1 MTRVISRSLRAA
13 TMQPVYWPDGRA
25 LQRGG
30 RKPDDHETYSRAQQ
44 RRQQADFIFCKW

>member
-1 MTRVISRSLRAA
+1 MNFQIAQLFKPQIHVLCH
-13 TMQPVYWPDGRA
+13 DGRA

-30 RKPDDHETYSRAQQ
+30 RKPDDHETHPRAQQ